1 MKHRERKG
9 GNNFHRGDKMTRV
22 YNFSAGPAC
31 LPEWVLT
38 KAANEMLDAHNSGMS
53 VMEMSHRSS
62 EFKDIIDT
70 CKARLKRLMNIP
82 DEYEILFLQG
92 GASLQ
97 FTMVPLN
104 LEKHNV
110 DLINTGQW
118 TKKALKE
125 HEKLGKVNVVAS
137 SAEDN
142 FTYIPKIK
150 QEDLSEDSDYVY
162 ICENNTIYGTKYKE
176 LPPHE
181 GKLLV
186 ADLSSCILS
195 ERTDVS
201 KYDLIFAGAQKNMG
215 PAGLT
220 VVIIKKDLIGLAD
233 EKTPSMLN
241 YKTYADNDSMFN
253 TPPTYAIYICGL
265 VLEWLET
272 QIGGL
277 ENMEKINREKAKLL
291 YDYIDASKLYSNPE
305 RKELSM
311 VFQFEHIGL
320 DQIEGKEKWDVKSL
334 ELLDLK
340 KVLSKWQTELEGH
353 GWNSLFWNN
362 HDLPRIVSRWGNDG
376 DYRVLSAKM
385 LATLLHGMKGTP
397 YIYQGE
403 EIGMTNVPFQTI
415 DEFPDIETQN
425 IYQER
430 LKAGFTEEETMY
442 AIRAKARDNART
454 PMQWNAE
461 KNAGFTEGI
470 PWYRVN
476 PNYKE
481 INVEQALADP
491 ESVFYHYQ
499 KLIQLRK
506 EHEVMVYGT
515 YQLLFPEDE
524 DLYIYTRTLEE
535 EKWLIVCNFHEKTR
549 KLQCKRAG
557 QVMLSN
563 YADTPAAEKITELR
577 PYEAVIY
584 QMESW
589 DANHGERGQD
599 HSSDFEADIELV

>member
-1 MKHRERKG
+1 MEKKWWQSSVVYQIYPRSFADSNGDGMGDIPGITGKIEYLKKLGVNVLWICPIYQSPQDDNGYDISDYRTVYPEFGTMEDMKILIQKCQDNDIKIIMDLVVNHTSDEHPWFIEAKKSLDNPYRDYYIWRKG
-9 GNNFHRGDKMTRV
+9 EDGQPPNDLMSNFGG
-22 YNFSAGPAC
+22 SAWEYS
-31 LPEWVLT
+31 PET
-38 KAANEMLDAHNSGMS
+38 NEYYLHFYSKKQPDLNWENPKLRQKIYDMMNWWLD
-53 VMEMSHRSS
+53 
-62 EFKDIIDT
+62 
-70 CKARLKRLMNIP
+70 
-82 DEYEILFLQG
+82 QG
-92 GASLQ
+92 IAG
-97 FTMVPLN
+97 FRM
-104 LEKHNV
+104 
-110 DLINTGQW
+110 
-118 TKKALKE
+118 
-125 HEKLGKVNVVAS
+125 
-137 SAEDN
+137 
-142 FTYIPKIK
+142 
-150 QEDLSEDSDYVY
+150 
-162 ICENNTIYGTKYKE
+162 
-176 LPPHE
+176 
-181 GKLLV
+181 
-186 ADLSSCILS
+186 
-195 ERTDVS
+195 DV
-201 KYDLIFAGAQKNMG
+201 I
-215 PAGLT
+215 
-220 VVIIKKDLIGLAD
+220 DLIGKIPD
-233 EKTPSMLN
+233 QKIKENGPMLHKYLHEMN
-241 YKTYADNDSMFN
+241 EATFGHRDSMTVGECWGA
-253 TPPTYAIYICGL
+253 TP
-265 VLEWLET
+265 E
-272 QIGGL
+272 IG
-277 ENMEKINREKAKLL
+277 RL
-291 YDYIDASKLYSNPE
+291 YTDPE

-311 VFQFEHIGL
+311 IFQFEQIQL
-320 DQIEGKEKWDVKSL
+320 DKKPGGQRW
-334 ELLDLK
+334 DLK
-340 KVLSKWQTELEGH
+340 PLYLPDLKYVFSKWQTELEGH

-461 KNAGFTEGI
+461 KNAGFTEGT

-549 KLQCKRAG
+549 KLHCKRAG

-589 DANHGERGQD
+589 NANHGERGQD

>member
-1 MKHRERKG
+1 MEKKWWQSSVVYQIYPRSFADSNGDGMGDIPGITGKIEYLKKLGVNVLWICPIYQSPQDDNGYDISDYRTVYPEFGTMEDMKILIQKCQDNDIKIIMDLVVNHTSDEHPWFIEAKKSLDNPYRDYYIWRKG
-9 GNNFHRGDKMTRV
+9 EDGQPPNDLMSNFGG
-22 YNFSAGPAC
+22 SAWEYS
-31 LPEWVLT
+31 PET
-38 KAANEMLDAHNSGMS
+38 
-53 VMEMSHRSS
+53 
-62 EFKDIIDT
+62 
-70 CKARLKRLMNIP
+70 
-82 DEYEILFLQG
+82 DEYYLHFYSKKQPDLNWENPKLRQKIYDMMNWWLDQG
-92 GASLQ
+92 IAG
-97 FTMVPLN
+97 FRM
-104 LEKHNV
+104 
-110 DLINTGQW
+110 
-118 TKKALKE
+118 
-125 HEKLGKVNVVAS
+125 
-137 SAEDN
+137 
-142 FTYIPKIK
+142 
-150 QEDLSEDSDYVY
+150 
-162 ICENNTIYGTKYKE
+162 
-176 LPPHE
+176 
-181 GKLLV
+181 
-186 ADLSSCILS
+186 
-195 ERTDVS
+195 DV
-201 KYDLIFAGAQKNMG
+201 I
-215 PAGLT
+215 
-220 VVIIKKDLIGLAD
+220 DLIGKIPD
-233 EKTPSMLN
+233 QKIKENGPMLHKYLHEMN
-241 YKTYADNDSMFN
+241 EATFGHRDSMTVGECWGA
-253 TPPTYAIYICGL
+253 TP
-265 VLEWLET
+265 E
-272 QIGGL
+272 IG
-277 ENMEKINREKAKLL
+277 RL
-291 YDYIDASKLYSNPE
+291 YTDPA

-311 VFQFEHIGL
+311 IFQFEQIQL
-320 DQIEGKEKWDVKSL
+320 DKKPGGQRW
-334 ELLDLK
+334 DLK
-340 KVLSKWQTELEGH
+340 PLYLPDLKCVFSKWQTELEGH

-461 KNAGFTEGI
+461 KNAGFTEGT

-506 EHEVMVYGT
+506 EYEVMVYGT

-524 DLYIYTRTLEE
+524 DLYIYTRTLEK
-535 EKWLIVCNFHEKTR
+535 EKWLIVCNYQEKTR

>member
-1 MKHRERKG
+1 MEKKWWQSSVVYQIYPRSFADSNGDGMGDIPGITGKIEYLKKLGVNVLWICPIYQSPQDDNGYDISDYRTIYPEFGTMEDMKILIQKCQDNDIKIIMDLVVNHTSDEHPWFIEAKKSLDNPYRDYYIWRKG
-9 GNNFHRGDKMTRV
+9 EDGQPPNDLMSNFGG
-22 YNFSAGPAC
+22 SAWEYS
-31 LPEWVLT
+31 PET
-38 KAANEMLDAHNSGMS
+38 NEYYLHFYSKKQPDLNWENPKLRQKIYDMMNWWLD
-53 VMEMSHRSS
+53 
-62 EFKDIIDT
+62 
-70 CKARLKRLMNIP
+70 
-82 DEYEILFLQG
+82 QG
-92 GASLQ
+92 IAG
-97 FTMVPLN
+97 FRM
-104 LEKHNV
+104 
-110 DLINTGQW
+110 
-118 TKKALKE
+118 
-125 HEKLGKVNVVAS
+125 
-137 SAEDN
+137 
-142 FTYIPKIK
+142 
-150 QEDLSEDSDYVY
+150 
-162 ICENNTIYGTKYKE
+162 
-176 LPPHE
+176 
-181 GKLLV
+181 
-186 ADLSSCILS
+186 
-195 ERTDVS
+195 DV
-201 KYDLIFAGAQKNMG
+201 I
-215 PAGLT
+215 
-220 VVIIKKDLIGLAD
+220 DLIGKIPD
-233 EKTPSMLN
+233 QKIKENGPMLHKYLHEMN
-241 YKTYADNDSMFN
+241 EATFGHRDSMTVGECWGA
-253 TPPTYAIYICGL
+253 TP
-265 VLEWLET
+265 E
-272 QIGGL
+272 IG
-277 ENMEKINREKAKLL
+277 RL
-291 YDYIDASKLYSNPE
+291 YTDPA

-311 VFQFEHIGL
+311 IFQFEQIQL
-320 DQIEGKEKWDVKSL
+320 DKKPGGQRW
-334 ELLDLK
+334 DLK
-340 KVLSKWQTELEGH
+340 PLYLPDLKCVFSKWQTELEGH

-461 KNAGFTEGI
+461 KNAGFTEGT

-549 KLQCKRAG
+549 KLHCKRAG

-589 DANHGERGQD
+589 NANHGERGQD

>member
-1 MKHRERKG
+1 MEKKWWQSSVVYQIYPRSFADS
-9 GNNFHRGDKMTRV
+9 NGDGM
-22 YNFSAGPAC
+22 GD
-31 LPEWVLT
+31 LPGITGKIEY
-38 KAANEMLDAHNSGMS
+38 
-53 VMEMSHRSS
+53 
-62 EFKDIIDT
+62 
-70 CKARLKRLMNIP
+70 LK
-82 DEYEILFLQG
+82 
-92 GASLQ
+92 
-97 FTMVPLN
+97 
-104 LEKHNV
+104 
-110 DLINTGQW
+110 
-118 TKKALKE
+118 
-125 HEKLGKVNVVAS
+125 KLGVNVLWICPIYQS
-137 SAEDN
+137 PQDDN
-142 FTYIPKIK
+142 GYDI
-150 QEDLSEDSDYVY
+150 SDYCAVY
-162 ICENNTIYGTKYKE
+162 PEFGTMEN
-176 LPPHE
+176 
-181 GKLLV
+181 
-186 ADLSSCILS
+186 
-195 ERTDVS
+195 
-201 KYDLIFAGAQKNMG
+201 M
-215 PAGLT
+215 
-220 VVIIKKDLIGLAD
+220 KDLIQ
-233 EKTPSMLN
+233 KC
-241 YKTYADNDSMFN
+241 KDNDIKIIMDLVVNHTSDEHPWFIESKKSLDNPYRDYYIWRKGTDGRPPNDLMSNFGGSAWEYSPETDEYYLHFYSKKQPDLNWENPKLRQEIYDMMNWWLDQGIAGFRMDVIDLIGKIPDQKIKENGPKLHSYLHEMNEATFGHRDSMTVGECWGA
-253 TPPTYAIYICGL
+253 TP
-265 VLEWLET
+265 E
-272 QIGGL
+272 IG
-277 ENMEKINREKAKLL
+277 RL
-291 YDYIDASKLYSNPE
+291 YTDPE

-311 VFQFEHIGL
+311 IFQFEQIQL
-320 DQIEGKEKWDVKSL
+320 DKKPGGQRWDLKSL
-334 ELLDLK
+334 YLPDLK
-340 KVLSKWQTELEGH
+340 RVFSKWQTELEGH

-376 DYRVLSAKM
+376 EYRVLSAKM

-425 IYQER
+425 IYKER
-430 LKAGFTEEETMY
+430 LKAGFTEEETMH

-461 KNAGFTEGI
+461 KNAGFTEGT

-506 EHEVMVYGT
+506 EHDIMVYGT

-549 KLQCKRAG
+549 KFRCKRAG

-563 YADTPAAEKITELR
+563 YADTPATEKIAELR

-589 DANHGERGQD
+589 DANHGECGQD

>member
-1 MKHRERKG
+1 MEKKWWQSSVVYQIYPRSFADS
-9 GNNFHRGDKMTRV
+9 NGDGM
-22 YNFSAGPAC
+22 GD
-31 LPEWVLT
+31 LPGITGKIEY
-38 KAANEMLDAHNSGMS
+38 
-53 VMEMSHRSS
+53 
-62 EFKDIIDT
+62 
-70 CKARLKRLMNIP
+70 LK
-82 DEYEILFLQG
+82 
-92 GASLQ
+92 
-97 FTMVPLN
+97 
-104 LEKHNV
+104 
-110 DLINTGQW
+110 
-118 TKKALKE
+118 
-125 HEKLGKVNVVAS
+125 KLGVNVLWICPIYQS
-137 SAEDN
+137 PQDDN
-142 FTYIPKIK
+142 GYDI
-150 QEDLSEDSDYVY
+150 SDYRAVY
-162 ICENNTIYGTKYKE
+162 PEFGTMEN
-176 LPPHE
+176 
-181 GKLLV
+181 
-186 ADLSSCILS
+186 
-195 ERTDVS
+195 
-201 KYDLIFAGAQKNMG
+201 M
-215 PAGLT
+215 
-220 VVIIKKDLIGLAD
+220 KDLIQ
-233 EKTPSMLN
+233 KC
-241 YKTYADNDSMFN
+241 KDNDIKIIMDLVVNHTSDEHPWFIESKKSLDNPYRDYYIWRKGTDGRPPNDLMSNFGGSAWEYSPETEEYYLHFYSKKQPDLNWENPKLRQEIYDMMNWWLDQGIAGFRMDVIDLIGKIPDQKIKENGPMLHKYLQEMNEATFGHRDSMTVGECWGA
-253 TPPTYAIYICGL
+253 TP
-265 VLEWLET
+265 E
-272 QIGGL
+272 IG
-277 ENMEKINREKAKLL
+277 RL
-291 YDYIDASKLYSNPE
+291 YTDPE

-311 VFQFEHIGL
+311 IFQFEQIQL
-320 DQIEGKEKWDVKSL
+320 DKKPGGQRW
-334 ELLDLK
+334 DLK
-340 KVLSKWQTELEGH
+340 PLYLPDLKCVFSKWQTELEGH

-425 IYQER
+425 IYKER
-430 LKAGFTEEETMY
+430 LKAGFTEEETMH

-461 KNAGFTEGI
+461 KNAGFTEGT

-506 EHEVMVYGT
+506 EHDIMVYGT

-549 KLQCKRAG
+549 KFRCKRAG

-563 YADTPAAEKITELR
+563 YADTPATEKIAELR

-589 DANHGERGQD
+589 DANHGECGQD

>member
-1 MKHRERKG
+1 MEKKWWQSSVVYQIYPRSFADSNGDGMGDIPGITGKIEYLKKLGVNVLWICPIYQSPQDDNGYDISDYRTVYPEFGTMEDMKILIQKCQDNDIKIIMDLVVNHTSDEHPWFIEAKKSLDNPYRDYYIWRKG
-9 GNNFHRGDKMTRV
+9 EDGQPPNDLMSNFGG
-22 YNFSAGPAC
+22 SAWEYS
-31 LPEWVLT
+31 PET
-38 KAANEMLDAHNSGMS
+38 
-53 VMEMSHRSS
+53 
-62 EFKDIIDT
+62 
-70 CKARLKRLMNIP
+70 
-82 DEYEILFLQG
+82 DEYYLHFYSKKQPDLNWENPKLRQEIYDMMNWWLDQG
-92 GASLQ
+92 IAG
-97 FTMVPLN
+97 FRM
-104 LEKHNV
+104 
-110 DLINTGQW
+110 
-118 TKKALKE
+118 
-125 HEKLGKVNVVAS
+125 
-137 SAEDN
+137 
-142 FTYIPKIK
+142 
-150 QEDLSEDSDYVY
+150 
-162 ICENNTIYGTKYKE
+162 
-176 LPPHE
+176 
-181 GKLLV
+181 
-186 ADLSSCILS
+186 
-195 ERTDVS
+195 DV
-201 KYDLIFAGAQKNMG
+201 I
-215 PAGLT
+215 
-220 VVIIKKDLIGLAD
+220 DLIGKIPD
-233 EKTPSMLN
+233 QKIKENGPMLHKYLQEMN
-241 YKTYADNDSMFN
+241 EATFGHRDSMTVGECWGA
-253 TPPTYAIYICGL
+253 TP
-265 VLEWLET
+265 E
-272 QIGGL
+272 IG
-277 ENMEKINREKAKLL
+277 RL
-291 YDYIDASKLYSNPE
+291 YTDPA

-311 VFQFEHIGL
+311 IFQFEQIQL
-320 DQIEGKEKWDVKSL
+320 DKKPGGQRWDLKSL
-334 ELLDLK
+334 YLPDLK
-340 KVLSKWQTELEGH
+340 RVFSKWQTELEGH

-376 DYRVLSAKM
+376 EYRVLSAKM

-425 IYQER
+425 IYKER
-430 LKAGFTEEETMY
+430 LKAGFTEEETMH

-461 KNAGFTEGI
+461 KNAGFTEGT

-506 EHEVMVYGT
+506 EHDIMVYGT

-549 KLQCKRAG
+549 KFRCKRAG

-563 YADTPAAEKITELR
+563 YADTPATEKIAELR

-589 DANHGERGQD
+589 DANHGECGQD

>member
-1 MKHRERKG
+1 MEKKWWQSSVVYQIYPRSFADSNGDGMGDIPGITGKIEYLKKLGVNVLWICPIYQSPQDDNGYDISDYRTIYPEFGTMEDMKLLIQKCQDNDIKIIMDLVVNHTSDEHPWFIEAKKSLDNPYRDYYIWRKG
-9 GNNFHRGDKMTRV
+9 EDGQPPNDLMSNFGG
-22 YNFSAGPAC
+22 SAWEYS
-31 LPEWVLT
+31 PET
-38 KAANEMLDAHNSGMS
+38 
-53 VMEMSHRSS
+53 
-62 EFKDIIDT
+62 
-70 CKARLKRLMNIP
+70 
-82 DEYEILFLQG
+82 DEYYLHFYSKKQPDLNWENPKLRQEIYDMMNWWLDQG
-92 GASLQ
+92 IAG
-97 FTMVPLN
+97 FRM
-104 LEKHNV
+104 
-110 DLINTGQW
+110 
-118 TKKALKE
+118 
-125 HEKLGKVNVVAS
+125 
-137 SAEDN
+137 
-142 FTYIPKIK
+142 
-150 QEDLSEDSDYVY
+150 
-162 ICENNTIYGTKYKE
+162 
-176 LPPHE
+176 
-181 GKLLV
+181 
-186 ADLSSCILS
+186 
-195 ERTDVS
+195 DV
-201 KYDLIFAGAQKNMG
+201 I
-215 PAGLT
+215 
-220 VVIIKKDLIGLAD
+220 DLIGKIPD
-233 EKTPSMLN
+233 QKIKENGPMLHKYLQEMN
-241 YKTYADNDSMFN
+241 EATFGHRDSMTVGECWGA
-253 TPPTYAIYICGL
+253 TP
-265 VLEWLET
+265 E
-272 QIGGL
+272 IG
-277 ENMEKINREKAKLL
+277 RL
-291 YDYIDASKLYSNPE
+291 YTDPA

-311 VFQFEHIGL
+311 IFQFEQIQL
-320 DQIEGKEKWDVKSL
+320 DKKPGGQRW
-334 ELLDLK
+334 DLK
-340 KVLSKWQTELEGH
+340 PLYLPDLKCVFSKWQTELEGH

-385 LATLLHGMKGTP
+385 LSTLLHGMKGTP

-461 KNAGFTEGI
+461 KNAGFTEGT

-535 EKWLIVCNFHEKTR
+535 EKWLIICNFHEKTR
-549 KLQCKRAG
+549 KLHCKRAG

-589 DANHGERGQD
+589 NANHGERGQD
-599 HSSDFEADIELV
+599 YSSDFEADIELV

>member
-1 MKHRERKG
+1 MEKKWWQSSVVYQIYPRSFADSNGDGMGDIPGITGKIEYLKKLGVNVLWICPIYQSPQDDNGYDISDYRTVYPEFGTMEDMKILIQKCQDNDIKIIMDLVVNHTSDEHPWFIEAKKSLDNPYRDYYIWRKG
-9 GNNFHRGDKMTRV
+9 EDGQPPNDLMSNFGG
-22 YNFSAGPAC
+22 SAWEYS
-31 LPEWVLT
+31 PET
-38 KAANEMLDAHNSGMS
+38 
-53 VMEMSHRSS
+53 
-62 EFKDIIDT
+62 
-70 CKARLKRLMNIP
+70 
-82 DEYEILFLQG
+82 DEYYLHFYSKKQPDLNWENPKLRQEIYDMMNWWLDQG
-92 GASLQ
+92 IAG
-97 FTMVPLN
+97 FRM
-104 LEKHNV
+104 
-110 DLINTGQW
+110 
-118 TKKALKE
+118 
-125 HEKLGKVNVVAS
+125 
-137 SAEDN
+137 
-142 FTYIPKIK
+142 
-150 QEDLSEDSDYVY
+150 
-162 ICENNTIYGTKYKE
+162 
-176 LPPHE
+176 
-181 GKLLV
+181 
-186 ADLSSCILS
+186 
-195 ERTDVS
+195 DV
-201 KYDLIFAGAQKNMG
+201 I
-215 PAGLT
+215 
-220 VVIIKKDLIGLAD
+220 DLIGKIPD
-233 EKTPSMLN
+233 QKIKENGPMLHKYLQEMN
-241 YKTYADNDSMFN
+241 EATFGHRDSMTVGECWGA
-253 TPPTYAIYICGL
+253 TP
-265 VLEWLET
+265 E
-272 QIGGL
+272 IG
-277 ENMEKINREKAKLL
+277 RL
-291 YDYIDASKLYSNPE
+291 YTDPA

-311 VFQFEHIGL
+311 IFQFEQIQL
-320 DQIEGKEKWDVKSL
+320 DKKPGGQRW
-334 ELLDLK
+334 DLK
-340 KVLSKWQTELEGH
+340 PLYLPDLKCVFSKWQTELEGH

-549 KLQCKRAG
+549 KLHCKRAG

-589 DANHGERGQD
+589 NANHGERGQD

>member
-1 MKHRERKG
+1 MEKKWWQSSVVYQIYPRSFADS
-9 GNNFHRGDKMTRV
+9 NGDGM
-22 YNFSAGPAC
+22 GD
-31 LPEWVLT
+31 LPGITGKIEY
-38 KAANEMLDAHNSGMS
+38 
-53 VMEMSHRSS
+53 
-62 EFKDIIDT
+62 
-70 CKARLKRLMNIP
+70 LK
-82 DEYEILFLQG
+82 
-92 GASLQ
+92 
-97 FTMVPLN
+97 
-104 LEKHNV
+104 
-110 DLINTGQW
+110 
-118 TKKALKE
+118 
-125 HEKLGKVNVVAS
+125 KLGVNVLWICPIYQS
-137 SAEDN
+137 PQDDN
-142 FTYIPKIK
+142 GYDI
-150 QEDLSEDSDYVY
+150 SDYRAVY
-162 ICENNTIYGTKYKE
+162 PEFGTMEN
-176 LPPHE
+176 
-181 GKLLV
+181 
-186 ADLSSCILS
+186 
-195 ERTDVS
+195 
-201 KYDLIFAGAQKNMG
+201 M
-215 PAGLT
+215 
-220 VVIIKKDLIGLAD
+220 KDLIQ
-233 EKTPSMLN
+233 KC
-241 YKTYADNDSMFN
+241 KDNDIKIIMDLVVNHTSDEHPWFIESKKSLDNPYRDYYIWRKGTDGRPPNDLMSNFGGSAWEYSPETDEYYLHFYSKKQPDLNWENPKLRQEIYDMMNWWLDQGIAGFRMDVIDLIGKIPDQKIKENGPKLHSYLHEMNEATFGHRDSMTVGECWGA
-253 TPPTYAIYICGL
+253 TP
-265 VLEWLET
+265 E
-272 QIGGL
+272 IG
-277 ENMEKINREKAKLL
+277 RL
-291 YDYIDASKLYSNPE
+291 YTDPE

-311 VFQFEHIGL
+311 IFQFEQIQL
-320 DQIEGKEKWDVKSL
+320 DKKPGGQRWDLKSL
-334 ELLDLK
+334 YLPDLK
-340 KVLSKWQTELEGH
+340 RVFSKWQTELEGH

-376 DYRVLSAKM
+376 EYRVLSAKM

-425 IYQER
+425 IYKER
-430 LKAGFTEEETMY
+430 LKAGFTEEETMH

-461 KNAGFTEGI
+461 KNAGFTEGT

-506 EHEVMVYGT
+506 EHNIMVYGT

-549 KLQCKRAG
+549 KFRCKRAG

-563 YADTPAAEKITELR
+563 YADTPATEKIAELR

-589 DANHGERGQD
+589 DANHGECGQD